1 MVALTAFLDML
12 ADPWIVL
19 ADWNMTP
26 CQLADS
32 GYPEE
37 WGGSILVA
45 PGSATC
51 DKGSGSTIDYAAVK
65 RGWERSVVIRQVH
78 DVPWGT
84 HCGLE
89 VCAGESQPWRFRA
102 LALPA
107 DLPCPP
113 RPQRQADPN
122 SKTSLRKKAAL
133 DKRRNQLPDTLQE

>member
-1 MVALTAFLDML
+1 ML

-37 WGGSILVA
+37 RGGSILVA
-45 PGSATC
+45 PGSATR
-51 DKGSGSTIDYAAVK
+51 DKGSGSTIDYAVVK

-84 HCGLE
+84 RCGLE
-89 VCAGESQPWRFRA
+89 
-102 LALPA
+102 
-107 DLPCPP
+107 
-113 RPQRQADPN
+113 
-122 SKTSLRKKAAL
+122 
-133 DKRRNQLPDTLQE
+133 